1 MKCGSWPLGVCSWSL
16 RMKLPE
22 LADTLAQLGVEHVH
36 LAVGPALEDGG
47 KEYLAQAANAP
58 WKITSTMIGFPQEDY
73 STLETIR
80 KTGGIMPDGCW
91 AENRRR
97 FERAAAA
104 SSELGAPAISMHAG
118 FLDHAAPELARKFSE
133 RIRILADVAGGL
145 GLQLLLETGQE
156 TAKDLALF
164 LGELN
169 HPQVG
174 LNFDPANMILYGKG
188 DPVASLRIL
197 APWIHHVHIKDA
209 RHAQTPGTWGR
220 EMPWGDGEVGGAA
233 FVRALREAGFSGA
246 LAVEREGGA
255 NCLHDVRLAI
265 ERLLQAS
272 SAR

>member
-1 MKCGSWPLGVCSWSL
+1 MKCGPWPLGVCSWSL

-47 KEYLAQAANAP
+47 KDYLAQAARAT
-58 WKITSTMIGFPQEDY
+58 WTITSTMIGFAQENY

-80 KTGGIMPDGCW
+80 STGGIMPDACW

-97 FERAAAA
+97 FEQAAAVTHD
-104 SSELGAPAISMHAG
+104 LGAPALSMHAG
-118 FLDHAAPELARKFSE
+118 FLDHTAPELARKFSD
-133 RIRILADVAGGL
+133 RIRLLADVAGKL
-145 GLQLLLETGQE
+145 GLRLLLETGQE
-156 TAKDLALF
+156 TAEDLAKF
-164 LGELN
+164 MRELN

-188 DPVASLRIL
+188 DPIASLRIL
-197 APWIHHVHIKDA
+197 APWIGHVHVKDA
-209 RHAQTPGTWGR
+209 RRAKTPGTWGT

-233 FVRALREAGFSGA
+233 FVRVLREVGFSGA
-246 LAVEREGGA
+246 LAIEREGGA

-265 ERLLQAS
+265 QRLQQ
-272 SAR
+272 R